1 MHLWNQPLWIPTL
14 AAKRTPSHLWID
26 HPRWLVRPIRKVAER
41 HLKDIHDNKWLRG
54 NGELEEDDE
63 VSVASKADDVAS
75 ANEADEE
82 ESEVL
87 EEDAPINNC

>member
-1 MHLWNQPLWIPTL
+1 
-14 AAKRTPSHLWID
+14 
-26 HPRWLVRPIRKVAER
+26 
-41 HLKDIHDNKWLRG
+41 LRG